1 MWILSA
7 VELRKTLPPPG
18 WHLITKAIIDQALEI
33 IRKQF
38 YKKLMTNTQLF
49 FCICIANPFPFHFF
63 FPSIS
68 EKRSQILEK
77 TNGQKCLDFS
87 PTDHCVSNVSRCLI
101 ALSRRIWI
109 YWWLCVSKMTR
120 RFPRVTSTPDVFL
133 SSSHSGIPRVLIWKS
148 VSNLYRH
155 FSSYPKVLWQIFII
169 FKDVILA

>member
-18 WHLITKAIIDQALEI
+18 WHFITKAIIDQALEI

-49 FCICIANPFPFHFF
+49 PAQQILSLSIFF
-63 FPSIS
+63 FPSIN
-68 EKRSQILEK
+68 EKKSQVLEK
-77 TNGQKCLDFS
+77 TNGQKCLDFI
-87 PTDHCVSNVSRCLI
+87 PTDHCISNVSQCLI

-109 YWWLCVSKMTR
+109 YWRLCVFKMTR
-120 RFPRVTSTPDVFL
+120 RFTSTPEVFL
-133 SSSHSGIPRVLIWKS
+133 SSSHSGIPHVLIWKS
-148 VSNLYRH
+148 VSNLYSY
-155 FSSYPKVLWQIFII
+155 FSSYPKVLWQIFVM